1 MAMTTTYGGGRGGE
15 SARIFGASDDPE
27 INERAR
33 RAIQTFRAMQPGLS
47 GFARMITKRD
57 DVRVE
62 MFGGVPCTDGKI
74 IYLRPPIEL
83 GDRLDH
89 VKSLC
94 DKRDELDRPACSAC
108 CAREDVL
115 ITLYHEIAH
124 IAFDSFETVSDHDK
138 VELIKRAVKE
148 AGVTNPERQ
157 RKIQERIESRN
168 IRGYMEAAHAVSP
181 YLPPILNALEDVRV
195 NHAMYSARPGTFPMF
210 RGQAVRIFN
219 EGIQQADGS
228 FKKWNEMGRNAQV
241 IVGLFAKAAGYNEYN
256 DGWFSDDVTDA
267 LNDPDLTALVAK
279 VPTLRSA
286 RQVYQLVFPILER
299 LRGLGFCKAKDDPEE
314 DLPEPPMPEP
324 QEEDEDDDPK
334 PEGEGETDEQTP
346 DGEEEENDGGTY
358 GEPCEDG
365 DPSDEPQDSE
375 PTNPDG
381 DADGDGEGENE
392 GESDD
397 EAAGETSSD
406 DQSEDD
412 DDATGEGA
420 GDGGDSTE
428 GDDEAEGESGGDD
441 EEDGQGAGDGEGESS
456 DEEGES
462 GSGAGGS
469 DEESAD
475 EGDEGEAGTSGG
487 SGAEGDGEEPA
498 TDGEPGE
505 DDGESDGEGEGDGGE
520 SGGDLPYDGPSTP
533 SIPEDDDEPG
543 SGDGPGEEFIPEDA
557 DEDADDANV
566 ALNVFG
572 GHGPIPDNPE
582 TDVENAAIDRNIAQE
597 AFDAPSRNIF
607 GVREHRWDK
616 HAFDP
621 SGRDMTELLSW
632 SNRYNYGGYN
642 EYFGTDVNLLM
653 APETVLGPSLLRMRA
668 AFAENKR
675 ADVQR
680 NLKSGRVDA
689 AVLGRR
695 IAAKDDRLFMK
706 KKYPGKRDYFV
717 VIGMDLSGSTASGI
731 IKLIKQ
737 AAMAQAE
744 LCHRAGVR
752 FAVYGHT
759 GYFHDMRNP
768 DRAEYGG
775 SGMDVEIFVVKEE
788 DEAWDT
794 AAKER
799 LAALVPA
806 QANLDGHTLEYY
818 RKRCDQSRATDKI
831 ILYYTDGYMP
841 AENEDEEIVV
851 LQREI
856 KLCKQRGYT
865 LLGVGCETDS
875 PIRHGLDTVQID
887 TIEDLPLAVR
897 HLEKR
902 LAIKR

>member
-1 MAMTTTYGGGRGGE
+1 MRTDST
-15 SARIFGASDDPE
+15 SIFGASDDPE
-27 INERAR
+27 IAERAR
-33 RAIQTFRAMQPGLS
+33 RATAAFRKMQPGLS

-83 GDRLDH
+83 GDRLTH
-89 VKSLC
+89 ERGLC
-94 DKRDELDRPACSAC
+94 EKRDELDRPACPAC

-124 IAFDSFETVSDHDK
+124 IAFDSFEQVSDYDK
-138 VELIKRAVKE
+138 EELIKRAVQE
-148 AGVTNPERQ
+148 AGASAATSPERVK
-157 RKIQERIESRN
+157 KIEERLASRS

-241 IVGLFAKAAGYNEYN
+241 IVGLFAKAAGYSEWA
-256 DGWFSDDVTDA
+256 DGWFSDDVTEALADA
-267 LNDPDLTALVAK
+267 DLTALIAK

-286 RQVYQLVFPILER
+286 RQVYQLAFPVLEQ

-314 DLPEPPMPEP
+314 EPEP
-324 QEEDEDDDPK
+324 QPEPETPQPDPR
-334 PEGEGETDEQTP
+334 ETDDEQEPTP
-346 DGEEEENDGGTY
+346 GD
-358 GEPCEDG
+358 GEPCD
-365 DPSDEPQDSE
+365 
-375 PTNPDG
+375 
-381 DADGDGEGENE
+381 DGESGE
-392 GESDD
+392 GGTPSESDD
-397 EAAGETSSD
+397 EDGEKPAESEDGEDTEGDSDTEGDAGEGGSE
-406 DQSEDD
+406 DQSEQDGDDAEGDD
-412 DDATGEGA
+412 DSEDATGEGA
-420 GDGGDSTE
+420 GDGADADDADDESEDAEGGSA
-428 GDDEAEGESGGDD
+428 GDDDEDGEAGSGDGSGESDEDEDGESGSGEGGADEESDGDEDGEAGTDGGSGEAPGDD
-441 EEDGQGAGDGEGESS
+441 EEDGQ
-456 DEEGES
+456 
-462 GSGAGGS
+462 
-469 DEESAD
+469 
-475 EGDEGEAGTSGG
+475 
-487 SGAEGDGEEPA
+487 
-498 TDGEPGE
+498 
-505 DDGESDGEGEGDGGE
+505 DGGE
-520 SGGDLPYDGPSTP
+520 GGGDSGCGDLPYDGPAP
-533 SIPEDDDEPG
+533 ASIPEDDDEPTG
-543 SGDGPGEEFIPEDA
+543 EGDGPGEWIPEDA

-572 GHGPIPDNPE
+572 GHGPIPDDPK
-582 TDVENAAIDRNIAQE
+582 TDVENTAVDRAIAQE

-607 GVREHRWDK
+607 GVRMHYWNK

-621 SGRDMTELLSW
+621 TGRDMTELLSW
-632 SNRYNYGGYN
+632 SARYSYGGYS
-642 EYFGTDVNLLM
+642 EMFGTSVDSIH

-680 NLKSGRVDA
+680 NLKSGRIDT

-695 IAAKDDRLFMK
+695 IAAKDDRLFQK
-706 KKYPGKRDYFV
+706 RRYPGKRDYFV
-717 VIGMDLSGSTASGI
+717 VIGMDLSGSTADGTV
-731 IKLIKQ
+731 KLIKQ

-759 GYFHDMRNP
+759 GYFHDMANP

-788 DEAWDT
+788 NDPWDT
-794 AAKER
+794 AARER

-806 QANLDGHTLEYY
+806 QANLDGHTIEFY
-818 RKRCDQSRATDKI
+818 RKRCDESRATDKI
-831 ILYYTDGYMP
+831 ILYYTDGLMP
-841 AENEDEEIVV
+841 AENEDEELVV

-856 KLCKQRGYT
+856 KLCQRKGYT
-865 LLGVGCETDS
+865 LLGIGCGTDS
-875 PIRHGLDTVQID
+875 PTRHGLDTARVD
-887 TIEDLPLAVR
+887 SIEDLPVAVR

-902 LAIKR
+902 LAIRRAS